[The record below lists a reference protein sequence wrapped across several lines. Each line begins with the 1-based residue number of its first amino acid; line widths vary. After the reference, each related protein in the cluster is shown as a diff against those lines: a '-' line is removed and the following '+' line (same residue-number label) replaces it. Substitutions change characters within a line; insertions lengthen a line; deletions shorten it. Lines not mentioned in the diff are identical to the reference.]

1 MAAGDEQHRDWSDAR
16 NEERIMIGAA
26 HHGEKTHAM
35 LSARLSQRIDYFWR
49 GVYRRGCSPQFRVNR
64 DPAFVSNCTAYRF
77 HLFHPPVAPPG
88 VRAAD
93 APAQADTAGNGT
105 AAGRQKRG

>member
-49 GVYRRGCSPQFRVNR
+49 GVYRRGPLRPIGGKSV
-64 DPAFVSNCTAYRF
+64 
-77 HLFHPPVAPPG
+77 PPVFWQCTPLPLPLFLPPLPARRGPVAGVPPPLPPPRPPTRRAP
-88 VRAAD
+88 
-93 APAQADTAGNGT
+93 Q
-105 AAGRQKRG
+105 

>member
-49 GVYRRGCSPQFRVNR
+49 GVYRRGCILQFCVNR
-64 DPAFVSNCTAYRF
+64 DPAFVLNRTAYPFYLLLHR
-77 HLFHPPVAPPG
+77 LAPLVVPVAA
-88 VRAAD
+88 V
-93 APAQADTAGNGT
+93 PAQGH
-105 AAGRQKRG
+105 AGRE

>member
-1 MAAGDEQHRDWSDAR
+1 MAAGDEQHRDWRDAR

-49 GVYRRGCSPQFRVNR
+49 GVYRRGRLSQIWVKRE
-64 DPAFVSNCTAYRF
+64 PAVV
-77 HLFHPPVAPPG
+77 LKHPAHRLHPFPHPVRAPGVPVAAWPPPG
-88 VRAAD
+88 E
-93 APAQADTAGNGT
+93 TAGGGVC
-105 AAGRQKRG
+105 GRREKLG

>member
-49 GVYRRGCSPQFRVNR
+49 GVYRRVCIQQFGVNR
-64 DPAFVSNCTAYRF
+64 DLAFV
-77 HLFHPPVAPPG
+77 
-88 VRAAD
+88 
-93 APAQADTAGNGT
+93 
-105 AAGRQKRG
+105 